1 MSMRVVVL
9 VATIAVFLSLF
20 ALLSDF
26 GRRMDLMRRRFSQV
40 QETERVY
47 SDEELKKSFSERVIR
62 PAMNQIT
69 NLVRRSAGKRMATGP
84 SKANQK
90 LEKQLKASGLA
101 VTVQEF
107 TFIKSMLTLL
117 FLVGGIVV
125 FLLLPI
131 DITYRLLI
139 MMVMAN
145 IPVLGSGIFLRSR
158 VKARKESISH
168 DLPDVMDVLV
178 VSLEAGL
185 GLDSAIVRQYSKNK
199 NIVLTELN
207 NAIREVQMGVPRR
220 TALKEMADRCDVKEM
235 TVFVTALLQA
245 DQLGTSVK
253 NVLQVQAERLRIER
267 KQAIQA
273 KAAKAPIKIMLPTVV
288 FIFPVIFIILLG
300 PAVVDMVSTFGK

>member
-1 MSMRVVVL
+1 MRLVVL
-9 VATIAVFLSLF
+9 VSTIAVFLCLL
-20 ALLSDF
+20 ALLSGF

-40 QETERVY
+40 QETERIY

-62 PAMNQIT
+62 PVMNQVT
-69 NLVRRSAGKRMATGP
+69 NMVRRSAGKRANTEP

-90 LEKQLKASGLA
+90 LEKQIKASGLP
-101 VTVQEF
+101 VTLQEYN
-107 TFIKSMLTLL
+107 FIKSMLTLL

-125 FLLLPI
+125 FLLVPI

-145 IPVLGSGIFLRSR
+145 IPVFGSSFFLRSR

-185 GLDSAIVRQYSKNK
+185 GLDSAIVRQYAKNK

-253 NVLQVQAERLRIER
+253 SVLQVQSERLRIER
-267 KQAIQA
+267 KQSIQA

-300 PAVVDMVSTFGK
+300 PAVVDMVATFGK